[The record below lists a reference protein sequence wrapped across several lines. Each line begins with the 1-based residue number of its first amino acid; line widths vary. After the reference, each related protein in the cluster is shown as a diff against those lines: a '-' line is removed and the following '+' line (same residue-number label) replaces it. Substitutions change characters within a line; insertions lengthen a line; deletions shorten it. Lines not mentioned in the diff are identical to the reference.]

1 MSTNSVK
8 LWKKFPLVLWLTS
21 VLCLVS
27 CSSQKQLSRTE
38 TDRVINKDVREQI
51 DSLARLAIQEQAE
64 RLLNTL
70 EEQETTL
77 ILFDTDKPP
86 VDSTGMP
93 PVKAIARQEVKREE
107 QRQEKQQRQVQS
119 ETEQKEETIDKSVEE
134 TATTVE
140 VEEAASWW
148 VKFHECLGW
157 ILTISVMII
166 LIYGLYELIKF
177 FK

>member
-1 MSTNSVK
+1 M
-8 LWKKFPLVLWLTS
+8 
-21 VLCLVS
+21 S

-38 TDRVINKDVREQI
+38 TDSVINKDVRELI

-86 VDSTGMP
+86 VDSTGLP

-107 QRQEKQQRQVQS
+107 QRQEKQHRQVQS
-119 ETEQKEETIDKSVEE
+119 ETKLKEETINKSVEE
-134 TATTVE
+134 SATTVE
-140 VEEAASWW
+140 VEEKASWW
-148 VKFHECLGW
+148 DTLKQRIIY
-157 ILTISVMII
+157 ILLIPVLII
-166 LIYGLYELIKF
+166 ALWATYKLIKIL
-177 FK
+177 K

>member
-1 MSTNSVK
+1 M
-8 LWKKFPLVLWLTS
+8 
-21 VLCLVS
+21 S